1 MAEKSSSEV
10 PRAVRELYEKGRLNL
25 ERNNYDYAIA
35 LLTQVLQQEPAFYEA
50 RQALRAT
57 QFKKA
62 GGSTTF
68 FKKVFGAA
76 SSSPLLAKGQVLLRS
91 HPIEALH
98 VAEQILNSDPNNT
111 LAHKLLA
118 EAALAAGLPK
128 TAVLSLEIAY
138 KHSPKDRDVALK
150 LARTLDEIGQHAR
163 AEKVLLDLR
172 QALPDDPD
180 VAQALKDHAAHRTL
194 TEGGY
199 EVIASGEASYRDV
212 LRDKDEAVRLEQE
225 KREVKSEE
233 VAQRLIHDCEQRLQ
247 REPDNARLLRQ
258 LADLH
263 SQNQDFE
270 KALQYLDRLAHLEG
284 QSDPSLDKA
293 IAETTARHYDQLIA
307 QLDPA
312 APDYADQRARLQA
325 DKEAYLIEECKG
337 RAERYPTDL
346 AIRFELGE
354 LYFQAGKLTE
364 AIAEF
369 QKAQNNPH
377 KRIPAL
383 CYLGQCFLRRGMH
396 DLAART
402 FQNALKEKLVFDE
415 EKKELIYL
423 LGCAFEKM
431 GNAAAAIEQFKLIY
445 EADIGYKDVAAK
457 VDAYYAA
464 QG

>member
-25 ERNNYDYAIA
+25 ERGNYDYAIA
-35 LLTQVLQQEPAFYEA
+35 LLNQVLQQEPTFYEA

-68 FKKVFGAA
+68 LKKVFGAA

-91 HPIEALH
+91 NPIEAIH
-98 VAEQILNSDPNNT
+98 VAEQILNSDPHHT

-163 AEKVLLDLR
+163 AEKVLLDL
-172 QALPDDPD
+172 QHALPDDPD
-180 VAQALKDHAAHRTL
+180 VVQALKDHAAHRTL

-212 LRDKDEAVRLEQE
+212 LKDKDEAVRLEQE
-225 KREVKSEE
+225 KREVKSDD
-233 VAQRLIHDCEQRLQ
+233 VAQRLIHECEQRLQ
-247 REPDNARLLRQ
+247 AEPDNARLLRQ

-263 SQNQDFE
+263 SQNKDFE

-293 IAETTARHYDQLIA
+293 IAETTAKHYDQLIA

-312 APDYADQRARLQA
+312 APDYAEQRARLQA
-325 DKEAYLIEECKG
+325 DKEAYLIEECKS

-354 LYFQAGKLTE
+354 LFFQAGKIPE

-383 CYLGQCFLRRGMH
+383 RYLGQCFLRRGMH

-402 FQNALKEKLVFDE
+402 LQNALKEKLVFDE

-431 GNAAAAIEQFKLIY
+431 GQAQAAIEQFKLIY